1 MGVVQVCDG
10 VGQNKKIGFLLAK
23 LNKLNLPITVTLT
36 LTEKLIDCLY

>member
-10 VGQNKKIGFLLAK
+10 AGQNKKIDFLLAK
-23 LNKLNLPITVTLT
+23 LIKLNLPITVILT